1 MVNIHE
7 ILKGYSIEIPADK
20 KADFDKAISENY
32 KTVVEVNK
40 INEKLTKETADH
52 KATKEQLE
60 TMTSDLETLKNSNAS
75 KEDWE
80 KKYNEL
86 VEKKQKEDEDRAE
99 KELLV
104 QERADFD
111 KYFADNSKEW
121 AYPLIAD
128 GYFGKYREAKALPE
142 NKSKMTADLLH
153 ELTKDDATAFKT
165 TQPVI
170 NLKGNNPNGTGGDGN
185 KVEIP
190 TIF

>member
-40 INEKLTKETADH
+40 INDKLTKETEDH
-52 KATKEQLE
+52 KATKSQLE
-60 TMTSDLETLKNSNAS
+60 TMTTDLETLKNSNAS

-86 VEKKQKEDEDRAE
+86 VAKKQKEDEERAE
-99 KELLV
+99 KELLI

-111 KYFADNSKEW
+111 KYFTENNKEW
-121 AYPLIAD
+121 TNPLIAD

-165 TQPVI
+165 TQPKVV
-170 NLKGNNPNGTGGDGN
+170 LKGGNPNGTGGDEN

-190 TIF
+190 AIF